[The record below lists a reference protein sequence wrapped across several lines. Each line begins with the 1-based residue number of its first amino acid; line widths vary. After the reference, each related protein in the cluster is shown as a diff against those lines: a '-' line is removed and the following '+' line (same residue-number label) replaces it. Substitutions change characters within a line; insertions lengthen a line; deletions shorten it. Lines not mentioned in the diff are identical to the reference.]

1 MATYVKTIECG
12 NSKYHISVSGENV
25 YYSKSNR
32 KGGSKVK
39 GVSCKKNELVLN
51 STRKPV
57 EDIEL
62 CEQIKKST
70 SSGCFITTV
79 VCKGIGLED
88 DCEYL
93 QTLRRFRDEQL
104 LRTQAGKEKVQQY
117 YQLAPELADKLEQ
130 LPEFCN
136 ITQKLFTQFVV
147 PCCKFI
153 RAKHFQKAEAHY
165 QLFLHA
171 VQALTK

>member
-93 QTLRRFRDEQL
+93 QTLRRFRDVQL

-153 RAKHFQKAEAHY
+153 RAKQFQKAEAHY
-165 QLFLHA
+165 QLFLQA